1 MTGAVA
7 RTATGREREFELGD
21 AEFETI
27 RRLVGERTGIVLS
40 DAKRDMVYGRLAR
53 RLRALGLRSFRDYL
67 EHLQAGDDEEMV
79 AFTNALTTNLTAFF
93 REPHHFEYLQQ
104 TLLPALLQHKQGNR
118 RLRIWS
124 AGCSTG
130 EEPYSIAM
138 VVRETVPEDWDVKIL
153 ATDLDSDVVRH
164 AREGIYRAER
174 VEGLSRERLRRWVR
188 RGRGDKAGLVRMA
201 PALRQL
207 ITFKTLNLMEP
218 WPMRGPF
225 DFIFCRNVVIYFSKD
240 TQRVLF
246 DRFADLLPADGHLFI
261 GHSESL
267 HRVTDRF
274 RLLGQTIYRKVM

>member
-1 MTGAVA
+1 MATAAA
-7 RTATGREREFELGD
+7 RMNPGREREFELGD

-67 EHLQAGDDEEMV
+67 AGLQAGDDEEMV

-93 REPHHFEYLQQ
+93 REPHHFEFLQR
-104 TLLPALLQHKQGNR
+104 TLLPELLQQKRGSR

-138 VVRETVPEDWDVKIL
+138 VVRETVPDDWDVKIL

-188 RGRGDKAGLVRMA
+188 RGKGDKADLVRMA

-207 ITFKTLNLMEP
+207 ITFKTLNLMDA

-246 DRFADLLPADGHLFI
+246 DRFAEYLPANGHLFI

-267 HRVTDRF
+267 HRVSDRF
-274 RLLGQTIYRKVM
+274 CLLGQTIYRKVK

>member
-1 MTGAVA
+1 MTTSAA
-7 RTATGREREFELGD
+7 AAAGREREFELGD

-53 RLRALGLRSFRDYL
+53 RLRALGLRSFGDYL
-67 EHLQAGDDEEMV
+67 ARLLDGDAEEMV

-93 REPHHFEYLQQ
+93 REAHHFDYLQQ
-104 TLLPALLQHKQGNR
+104 TLLPTLLREKRQR

-138 VVRETVPEDWDVKIL
+138 VVRETVPDDWDAKIL
-153 ATDLDSDVVRH
+153 ATDLDSDVVSH

-188 RGRGDKAGLVRMA
+188 RGRGDKAHLVRMA
-201 PALRQL
+201 PALREI
-207 ITFKTLNLMEP
+207 ITFKTLNLMES

-225 DFIFCRNVVIYFSKD
+225 DLIFCRNVVIYFSKE

-246 DRFADLLPADGHLFI
+246 DRFADYLPSGGHLFI

-267 HRVTDRF
+267 HRVSDRF
-274 RLLGQTIYRKVM
+274 RLLGQTIYRKVK